1 MGCALG
7 QLPAQHLLDAQ
18 KPDLMT
24 GRADVRFAQLG
35 AVLGPAPPELGEHL
49 GTGP

>member
-1 MGCALG
+1 MGLAFG
-7 QLPAQHLLDAQ
+7 YLPAQSLLDAQ

-24 GRADVRFAQLG
+24 GRAHVLFAQLG

-49 GTGP
+49 GTRP